1 MILDVYRRCVICLLL
16 FTATVLFFFSPQL
29 TCQSSFYSPESN
41 LECKFFLKGKK
52 KKNTQKEL
60 LSGIA
65 VKILSYSAFLSVI
78 DYHIILGH
86 ETVRASVGGIKDQTG
101 FSSLYAVRA
110 AQKFIEILFCTN
122 KSVSLNKHLSK
133 ACWMEKMDSS
143 EEHTCGH
150 CELGL
155 KFK

>member
-1 MILDVYRRCVICLLL
+1 MCDLSTFVYCNSIV
-16 FTATVLFFFSPQL
+16 FFSPRL

-52 KKNTQKEL
+52 KKHTQKEL

-133 ACWMEKMDSS
+133 PCWM
-143 EEHTCGH
+143 
-150 CELGL
+150 
-155 KFK
+155 

>member
-1 MILDVYRRCVICLLL
+1 MQ
-16 FTATVLFFFSPQL
+16 VLS
-29 TCQSSFYSPESN
+29 ER
-41 LECKFFLKGKK
+41 
-52 KKNTQKEL
+52 KNTHTHTQKKL
-60 LSGIA
+60 LSEIA
-65 VKILSYSAFLSVI
+65 IKILSYSNFLPVVN
-78 DYHIILGH
+78 YHIILGH

>member
-1 MILDVYRRCVICLLL
+1 MQ
-16 FTATVLFFFSPQL
+16 VLS
-29 TCQSSFYSPESN
+29 ER
-41 LECKFFLKGKK
+41 KK
-52 KKNTQKEL
+52 KKKTHTQKEL

-143 EEHTCGH
+143 EEHTCGL

-155 KFK
+155 KF